1 MADTTVEA
9 DAGSGGALFAVDDI
23 SGTTHPYVKI
33 ELGAAGQDNNPVHS
47 SNPMP
52 IEGGASG
59 RPVSTFAVNTP
70 NPSSTFIMGSAA
82 GSVPVST
89 YAVNAAAT
97 SVQSTWAVGQDIPI
111 STFARAD
118 NFISTNNSWTATTA
132 ASSTWTANGDD
143 VSNYNAVT
151 IQLATDV
158 DSAASSMRFEFSNDN
173 TNWDDTYNF
182 TMDVSASSTRRFQFP
197 VTAQYFRNRYTNG
210 GTDQGYF
217 RVQTIYHSAA
227 PGTSI
232 HRLGDDTS
240 PDRSA
245 QVVKSA
251 IMAIGSGGGAN
262 FVNVGATNGGNLKI
276 SVEESVQVDVNIAAQ
291 DDPVS
296 TYAVN
301 NPAPVGTQSTW
312 ALNKTSTHIVSQ
324 TGPVSTFAVNK
335 TSTHIAGQSG
345 PVSTYVVGSLTA
357 SSATHSTFT
366 AGSVPVSTHPQPS
379 ALGGLSVAYKQS
391 LTTAAFQIHNG
402 PAQLH
407 QVWFTNTATSTRWL
421 KFYDAGAVTVGTT
434 PPTFVF
440 GLPAVST
447 FSNAVSG
454 FMPAGA
460 YGIQF
465 GTSTFVAATA
475 VQATNSAVAPGSN
488 EVTFNAFYK
497 S

>member
-312 ALNKTSTHIVSQ
+312 ALNKTSTHMRDLFPFPRIHNRAPWAGYPLLTSNRSQ
-324 TGPVSTFAVNK
+324 LPHSRSTTARRNCIRCGSRIPPHQRAGSS
-335 TSTHIAGQSG
+335 STTRARLPLERHRLLLCSDCLLFPHSAMRYRALCL
-345 PVSTYVVGSLTA
+345 PALMA
-357 SSATHSTFT
+357 SSQC
-366 AGSVPVSTHPQPS
+366 V
-379 ALGGLSVAYKQS
+379 L
-391 LTTAAFQIHNG
+391 
-402 PAQLH
+402 
-407 QVWFTNTATSTRWL
+407 
-421 KFYDAGAVTVGTT
+421 
-434 PPTFVF
+434 
-440 GLPAVST
+440 
-447 FSNAVSG
+447 
-454 FMPAGA
+454 
-460 YGIQF
+460 
-465 GTSTFVAATA
+465 
-475 VQATNSAVAPGSN
+475 
-488 EVTFNAFYK
+488 
-497 S
+497 